1 MFGSTN
7 ELGNYSPAV
16 KKHYAVNMQI
26 CTQKKQKTLIQ

>member
-26 CTQKKQKTLIQ
+26 CTQKNTNSIR